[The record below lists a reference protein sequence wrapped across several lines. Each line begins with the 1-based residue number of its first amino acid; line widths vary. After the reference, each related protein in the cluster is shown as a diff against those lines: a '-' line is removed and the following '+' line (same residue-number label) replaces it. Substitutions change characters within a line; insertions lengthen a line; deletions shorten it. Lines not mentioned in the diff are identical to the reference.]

1 MQVIL
6 EMKNITKS
14 FGGVKALDNVNFKVM
29 AGEIHALVGE
39 NGAGKSTLMNV
50 LSGIYPHGEYSG
62 EIIFQGKSC
71 VFRNIR
77 DSERMGIAIIH
88 QELALVPYLSIGENI
103 FIGNERAKSGIIN
116 WDKTHKNAMELLKKV
131 GLNENSNVLI
141 KDIGVGKQQLV
152 EIAKALAKDVK
163 LLILDEPTAALND
176 TDSDNLLKLLVELKK
191 SGITSILISHKLN
204 EVIKVADSITILRD
218 GATIETLKVNKDEI
232 SEDRIIKGM
241 VGRELVDRFPKRK
254 PNIGKVYFE
263 VKNWNVDDPLIDGR
277 RVIKD
282 VNIKVHQG
290 EIVGISGLMGSGR
303 TEFAMSVFGQA
314 YGRNISGQIIKDGQE
329 ITVHSVRQA
338 IDHGLAYITEDRK
351 NAGLI
356 LIEDIKHNVSLSS
369 LKKISKR
376 LVINDD
382 QENQAA
388 VTYRKKLNIK
398 SSSIFH
404 KIQNLSGGNQQKV
417 VLSKWIFAEPD
428 VLIMDEPTRGID
440 VGAKYEIYTIINQLA
455 DEGKAI
461 IFISSELPE
470 ILGMCDRI
478 YVMSEG
484 RIVGELDKKEASQ
497 ESIMR
502 CIMQSNGGRS

>member
-1 MQVIL
+1 
-6 EMKNITKS
+6 
-14 FGGVKALDNVNFKVM
+14 
-29 AGEIHALVGE
+29 
-39 NGAGKSTLMNV
+39 
-50 LSGIYPHGEYSG
+50 
-62 EIIFQGKSC
+62 
-71 VFRNIR
+71 
-77 DSERMGIAIIH
+77 
-88 QELALVPYLSIGENI
+88 
-103 FIGNERAKSGIIN
+103 
-116 WDKTHKNAMELLKKV
+116 
-131 GLNENSNVLI
+131 
-141 KDIGVGKQQLV
+141 
-152 EIAKALAKDVK
+152 
-163 LLILDEPTAALND
+163 
-176 TDSDNLLKLLVELKK
+176 
-191 SGITSILISHKLN
+191 
-204 EVIKVADSITILRD
+204 
-218 GATIETLKVNKDEI
+218 
-232 SEDRIIKGM
+232 
-241 VGRELVDRFPKRK
+241 
-254 PNIGKVYFE
+254 
-263 VKNWNVDDPLIDGR
+263 
-277 RVIKD
+277 
-282 VNIKVHQG
+282 
-290 EIVGISGLMGSGR
+290 
-303 TEFAMSVFGQA
+303 
-314 YGRNISGQIIKDGQE
+314 
-329 ITVHSVRQA
+329 
-338 IDHGLAYITEDRK
+338 LAYITEDRK

-356 LIEDIKHNVSLSS
+356 LIDDIKHNVSLSS

-376 LVINDD
+376 LIINDD

-388 VTYRKKLNIK
+388 MTYRKKLNIK

>member
-14 FGGVKALDNVNFKVM
+14 FGGVKALNNVNFKVM
-29 AGEIHALVGE
+29 FGEIHALVGE

-50 LSGIYPHGEYSG
+50 LSGIYPYGEYSG

-71 VFRNIR
+71 IFRNVR
-77 DSERMGIAIIH
+77 DSEKMGIVIIH
-88 QELALVPYLSIGENI
+88 QELALIPYLSIGENI
-103 FIGNERAKSGIIN
+103 FIGNERAKAGIIN
-116 WDKTHKNAMELLKKV
+116 WDKTHRNATELLKKV
-131 GLNENSNVLI
+131 GLEENSNILI

-163 LLILDEPTAALND
+163 LLILDEPTAALNEM
-176 TDSDNLLKLLVELKK
+176 DSDNLLTLLLELKK

-204 EVIKVADSITILRD
+204 EVIKVADTITILRD
-218 GATIETLKVNKDEI
+218 GATIETIKVDHEEI
-232 SEDRIIKGM
+232 SEDRIILGM

-254 PNIGKVYFE
+254 TNVGPVYFE
-263 VKNWNVDDPLIDGR
+263 IKNWNVDDPLIDGR
-277 RVIKD
+277 QIIKG
-282 VNIKVHQG
+282 VNIKVRKG

-303 TEFAMSVFGQA
+303 TEFAMSVFGKA
-314 YGRNISGQIIKDGQE
+314 YGKHISGQIFKDGKE
-329 ITVHSVRQA
+329 ITVNTVKQA
-338 IDHGLAYITEDRK
+338 IDHGLAYVTEDRK

-356 LIEDIKHNVSLSS
+356 LIEDIKHNISLSS
-369 LKKISKR
+369 LKKISKG
-376 LVINDD
+376 LLINDD

-388 VTYRKKLNIK
+388 VTYRKKLNIR

-417 VLSKWIFAEPD
+417 VLAKWIFAEPD

-455 DEGKAI
+455 EEGKSI

-470 ILGMCDRI
+470 ILGICDRV
-478 YVMSEG
+478 YVMNDG
-484 RIVGELDKKEASQ
+484 RIVGELEKDAATQ

-502 CIMQSNGGRS
+502 CIMQSNRGCC